1 MSQHSVPAQ
10 EIVDECR
17 TRGYLALQ
25 LYMIATRPLN
35 GIGPVM
41 ANLDVHLA
49 FQEEL
54 ERDGIM
60 FAAGPNWTDDEQ
72 AWEGDGTVV
81 IRATS
86 LEEAKKI
93 AARDPMHINGARTF
107 SVRPWLV
114 NEGTITVQLGLATGR
129 FKLS

>member
-1 MSQHSVPAQ
+1 LSEQSVRAQ
-10 EIVDECR
+10 DIVEECR
-17 TRGYLALQ
+17 RRGYLARQ
-25 LYMIATRPLN
+25 LYMVSTRPVN

-41 ANLDVHLA
+41 ANLDIHLS

-81 IRATS
+81 IRAAS
-86 LEEAKKI
+86 L
-93 AARDPMHINGARTF
+93 INGARTF
-107 SVRPWLV
+107 TVRPWLV

-129 FKLS
+129 FKLI

>member
-1 MSQHSVPAQ
+1 MSETSVPAKD
-10 EIVDECR
+10 IVEECQR
-17 TRGYLALQ
+17 RGYLARQ
-25 LYMIATRPLN
+25 LYMISTRPVA

-41 ANLDVHLA
+41 ENLPIHLK

-54 ERDGIM
+54 ERTGVM

-81 IRATS
+81 VRASS
-86 LEEAKKI
+86 LTEAREI

-107 SVRPWLV
+107 TVRPWLV
-114 NEGTITVQLGLATGR
+114 NEGGVTIKLGFATGH
-129 FKLS
+129 FELL

>member
-1 MSQHSVPAQ
+1 LSEQSVPSKD
-10 EIVDECR
+10 IVEECR
-17 TRGYLALQ
+17 RRGYLARQ
-25 LYMIATRPLN
+25 LYMVSTRPVN

-41 ANLDVHLA
+41 ANLDIHLA

-81 IRATS
+81 IRAAS
-86 LEEAKKI
+86 LEEAMSI
-93 AARDPMHINGARTF
+93 AARDPMHVNGARTF
-107 SVRPWLV
+107 TVRPGLV

-129 FKLS
+129 FKLI